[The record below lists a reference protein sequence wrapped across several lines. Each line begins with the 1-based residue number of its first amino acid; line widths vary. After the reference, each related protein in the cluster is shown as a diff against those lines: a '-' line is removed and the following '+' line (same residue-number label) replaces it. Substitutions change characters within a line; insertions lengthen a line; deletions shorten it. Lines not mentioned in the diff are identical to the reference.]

1 MDSMKAKIVQYAR
14 LKVSFEQ
21 LEQERDALQLE
32 REELQGKER
41 ALRAEN
47 EKIRRQRCCPPPY
60 HGVARHHT
68 TPRGAHQPSRGLR
81 HHPHPITTRRGAWAM
96 ASEPPT
102 TSLTG
107 CPHHPRALRC
117 RRRVQRLSGAAAR
130 RPQRPGWRR

>member
-68 TPRGAHQPSRGLR
+68 TPRHPAGRPSAEQGVAAPPAPDN
-81 HHPHPITTRRGAWAM
+81 HTTWGV
-96 ASEPPT
+96 
-102 TSLTG
+102 G
-107 CPHHPRALRC
+107 HG
-117 RRRVQRLSGAAAR
+117 V
-130 RPQRPGWRR
+130 

>member
-32 REELQGKER
+32 REELQRKDR

-60 HGVARHHT
+60 HPT
-68 TPRGAHQPSRGLR
+68 PPRGAPISRAGGCG
-81 HHPHPITTRRGAWAM
+81 TTRTR
-96 ASEPPT
+96 
-102 TSLTG
+102 
-107 CPHHPRALRC
+107 
-117 RRRVQRLSGAAAR
+117 
-130 RPQRPGWRR
+130 

>member
-68 TPRGAHQPSRGLR
+68 MVLPATTPPRGAPISRAGGCG
-81 HHPHPITTRRGAWAM
+81 TTRTR
-96 ASEPPT
+96 
-102 TSLTG
+102 
-107 CPHHPRALRC
+107 
-117 RRRVQRLSGAAAR
+117 
-130 RPQRPGWRR
+130 